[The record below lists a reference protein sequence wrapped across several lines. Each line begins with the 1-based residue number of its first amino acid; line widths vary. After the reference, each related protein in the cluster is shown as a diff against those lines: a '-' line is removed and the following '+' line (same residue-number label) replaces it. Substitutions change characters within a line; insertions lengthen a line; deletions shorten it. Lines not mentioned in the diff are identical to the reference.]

1 MRNSG
6 SSRIGAKEA
15 LETWHQ
21 ACSEKAEQTGE
32 TVIALQCKLITPLF
46 GGGVKAG
53 EVDRAMSIR
62 ATAIRGHLRFWWRL
76 LQGRKIGPDEL
87 FRKECSLWGGISEPA
102 PTASRVAVRVKA
114 ATADNK
120 MIPANGKGIPRYAL
134 ILEPGKRGEVKL
146 LEAPYEFQVTLRFH
160 CDTGQEQIEQ
170 VREALRWWASF
181 GGLGARTRR
190 GLGAIEIREDG
201 KPLQAVTGEE
211 AGHAGGCLALGK
223 TEARDAISAWKS
235 AVESLQDFRQ
245 GQNTGRNPGPGRSRW
260 PEADQI
266 RRHTGRH
273 SPKHA
278 PVHPVQDAYPRAAF
292 GLPIVFRFK
301 DDRDPAGHT
310 LEPEDSD
317 RMASPLILRPYF
329 DGRCYRPMALLLP
342 GWEERISVPVRFAND
357 RLGAAWPENLT
368 EREKQAKEIE
378 PMRDH
383 GTDVLTAFMKFF
395 EE

>member
-1 MRNSG
+1 MRSPDSN
-6 SSRIGAKEA
+6 RIDAKEA
-15 LETWHQ
+15 LETWHR
-21 ACSEKAEQTGE
+21 ACSEKEKAERTGE

-53 EVDRAMSIR
+53 EVDQAMPIR

-76 LQGRKIGPDEL
+76 LQGQGIKPDEL
-87 FRKECSLWGGISEPA
+87 FEKECDLWGGISEPA
-102 PTASRVAVRVKA
+102 PIASRVAVRVKA

-120 MIPANGKGIPRYAL
+120 MIRENEIPRYAL
-134 ILEPGKRGEVKL
+134 IDRKDRKL
-146 LEAPYEFQVTLRFH
+146 FAAPYEFQVTLRFH

-190 GLGAIEIREDG
+190 GLGAIEVRENG
-201 KPLQAVTGEE
+201 EPLQAVTDKEV
-211 AGHAGGCLALGK
+211 GHVGGCLALK
-223 TEARDAISAWKS
+223 AEARNAISAWKR

-245 GQNTGRNPGPGRSRW
+245 GPNIGRNPGPGRSRW

-266 RRHTGRH
+266 RRHAKQH
-273 SPKHA
+273 SRKHA
-278 PVHPVQDAYPRAAF
+278 PEHHAYPRAAF
-292 GLPIVFRFK
+292 GLPIVFHFK
-301 DDRDPAGHT
+301 DRRDPADHT
-310 LEPEDSD
+310 LEPEGSD

-342 GWEERISVPVRFAND
+342 GWEERISVPVCFANNH
-357 RLGAAWPENLT
+357 LGAAWPENFA

-383 GTDVLTAFMKFF
+383 GIDVLSAFMDFF
-395 EE
+395 EKQTGAVNR